1 METGLFFAFFQKNS
15 SETVDIRLADV
26 LTSEGTNSHNG
37 IYLYCTLKIEYQIN
51 RYVTCVSSLAAWYA
65 KTLLQQPSENPNCKY
80 QIASDKAITHTATM
94 ILLYGAGG
102 GPGRG
107 EKPMSSVAAERLLI
121 SLAHGA
127 LRTNNV
133 HQLHI
138 RTCRRGK
145 FLGGSIYEI
154 RNKEA
159 V

>member
-1 METGLFFAFFQKNS
+1 METGFFAFLPKKS
-15 SETVDIRLADV
+15 LSRTVDIRLTDV

-37 IYLYCTLKIEYQIN
+37 IYLYCTLKTEYQIN

-80 QIASDKAITHTATM
+80 WIAPDKATTHTATM
-94 ILLYGAGG
+94 ILLYGACG

-107 EKPMSSVAAERLLI
+107 ERPMSSVAAERLLI
-121 SLAHGA
+121 SLAHGV

-138 RTCRRGK
+138 RTCHRGK
-145 FLGGSIYEI
+145 LLGGSIYEI
-154 RNKEA
+154 
-159 V
+159 